1 MSHTTSIKAIKIQSI
16 TALQAAIAELNQMGV
31 RLTLTANQTPRAYFS
46 NQQGMGKADYV
57 IQLAD
62 AKYDIGLYKDEQGGG
77 YEARTDFWNGEVER
91 VLGAQARTPE
101 NALQAKMGRLF
112 QTYGIHATMEQA
124 RKRGQTVRRIAKAD
138 GTVAL
143 EITGNM

>member
-16 TALQAAIAELNQMGV
+16 TALQSAIEELKQSGLAISMVAG
-31 RLTLTANQTPRAYFS
+31 ATPRAYFS

-57 IQLAD
+57 IQLGSCP
-62 AKYDIGLYKDEQGGG
+62 YDVGLYKTDDG
-77 YEARTDFWNGEVER
+77 YEARTDFWMGHVEK
-91 VLGAQARTPE
+91 VLGATPRNKD
-101 NALQAKMGRLF
+101 NAEQAKMGRLF
-112 QTYGIHATMEQA
+112 QMYGVHATMEQC
-124 RKRGQTVRRIAKAD
+124 RRNGQSVRRTTKAD

>member
-1 MSHTTSIKAIKIQSI
+1 MSHTSTIKAIKIQSI

-31 RLTLTANQTPRAYFS
+31 RLTLAPNATPRAYFP
-46 NQQGMGKADYV
+46 NQPGLGKADYV

-62 AKYDIGLYKDEQGGG
+62 AKYDIGLYKDGDNG
-77 YEARTDFWNGEVER
+77 YEARTDFWAGSVEGI
-91 VLGAQARTPE
+91 LGAPARTPE

-112 QTYGIHATMEQA
+112 QMYGVMATMEQCR
-124 RKRGQTVRRIAKAD
+124 RKGQTVRRLTKQD
-138 GTVAL
+138 GTIAL